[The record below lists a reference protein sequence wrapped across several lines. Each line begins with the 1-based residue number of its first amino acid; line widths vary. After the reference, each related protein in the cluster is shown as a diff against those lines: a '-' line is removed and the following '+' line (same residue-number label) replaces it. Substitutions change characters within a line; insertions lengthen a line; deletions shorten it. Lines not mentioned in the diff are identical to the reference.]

1 MTKQTSPTV
10 VCAWCDRL
18 LTAGGAAISHGI
30 CRPCARSLV
39 ANLKTSPR
47 GANLGLA
54 AKRRV

>member
-1 MTKQTSPTV
+1 MTKTSSPTV

-18 LTAGGAAISHGI
+18 LTAGGVAISHGI

-47 GANLGLA
+47 FSVTRRA
-54 AKRRV
+54 ARRPA